1 MKNFLAITLLAIL
14 ITSCNNEEKIEN
26 EKIEQNQE
34 LIKGLWETGKKYE
47 IEETEDGSKSTRIR
61 NIKEFNFTSTN
72 DLICIYCSIA
82 YNYNWSCTSD
92 KLIIP
97 GLSDEIEEYKIIVID
112 SERLIVEGFKTY
124 LNEKGK
130 SEILTIR
137 IELKRNSN
145 S

>member
-34 LIKGLWETGKKYE
+34 LIKGVWETGKKYE

-112 SERLIVEGFKTY
+112 SEQLIVEGFKTFF
-124 LNEKGK
+124 NEKGK

>member
-34 LIKGLWETGKKYE
+34 LIKGVWETGKKYE
-47 IEETEDGSKSTRIR
+47 IEETEDGSKSTRIK

-112 SERLIVEGFKTY
+112 SEQLIVEGFKTFF
-124 LNEKGK
+124 NEKGK

>member
-34 LIKGLWETGKKYE
+34 LIKGVWETGKKYE
-47 IEETEDGSKSTRIR
+47 IEETEDGSKSTRIK

-72 DLICIYCSIA
+72 DLTCIYCSIA

-92 KLIIP
+92 KVIIP
-97 GLSDEIEEYKIIVID
+97 GLSDEIEEYKIIVLD
-112 SERLIVEGFKTY
+112 SDRLIVEGFKAY
-124 LNEKGK
+124 LNENGE

>member
-34 LIKGLWETGKKYE
+34 LIKGVWETGKKYE
-47 IEETEDGSKSTRIR
+47 IEETEDGSKSTRIKT
-61 NIKEFNFTSTN
+61 IKEFNFTSTN
-72 DLICIYCSIA
+72 DLKCIYCSIT

-97 GLSDEIEEYKIIVID
+97 GLSDEIEEYKIIVLD

-124 LNEKGK
+124 LNEKDE

-137 IELKRNSN
+137 IELKRSSN

>member
-34 LIKGLWETGKKYE
+34 LIKGVWETGKKYE
-47 IEETEDGSKSTRIR
+47 IEETEDGSKSTRIK
-61 NIKEFNFTSTN
+61 NIKEFNFTSMN

>member
-34 LIKGLWETGKKYE
+34 LIKGVWETGKKYE
-47 IEETEDGSKSTRIR
+47 IEETEDGSKSTRIK

-72 DLICIYCSIA
+72 DLKCIYCSIA

-97 GLSDEIEEYKIIVID
+97 GLSDEIEEYKIIVLD
-112 SERLIVEGFKTY
+112 SDRLIVEGFKAY
-124 LNEKGK
+124 LNENGE

>member
-112 SERLIVEGFKTY
+112 SEQLIVEGFKTFF
-124 LNEKGK
+124 NEKGK